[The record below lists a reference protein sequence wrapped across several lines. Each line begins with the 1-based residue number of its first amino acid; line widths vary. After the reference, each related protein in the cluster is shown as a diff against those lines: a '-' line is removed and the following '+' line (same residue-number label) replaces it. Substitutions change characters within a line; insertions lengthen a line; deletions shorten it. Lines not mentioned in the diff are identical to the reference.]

1 MANDSGII
9 PVEYK
14 VLILPDE
21 VPEKTE
27 SGILF
32 RPETAREKEQW
43 AQVRGLLVSVGGNA
57 FEDWKGT
64 IPSPGDRVMFAKYAG
79 IREIDGSDGK
89 KYQVCNDKDII
100 AVITKEL

>member
-1 MANDSGII
+1 MRNESGIL

-27 SGILF
+27 SGILY

-43 AQVRGLLVSVGGNA
+43 AQVKGELVEVGGNA
-57 FEDWKGT
+57 FEDWKG
-64 IPSPGDRVMFAKYAG
+64 IAPQVGERVMFAKYAG
-79 IREIDGSDGK
+79 IRDVEGADGK
-89 KYQVCNDKDII
+89 KYQICNDKDII
-100 AVITKEL
+100 AVITKE